1 MLSCRSVYELWAVVS
16 STLPSGE
23 TYVQYRY
30 GIDAIWTGKG
40 LPREE
45 MSYFERLDLPETVTD
60 VKEVRRAYH
69 RKSLQWHPDRWSG
82 LTNTLTGLSAELYG
96 IAVQGAFELIAEAY
110 KELTTALLPE
120 SGAAASGAE

>member
-1 MLSCRSVYELWAVVS
+1 
-16 STLPSGE
+16 
-23 TYVQYRY
+23 
-30 GIDAIWTGKG
+30 
-40 LPREE
+40 